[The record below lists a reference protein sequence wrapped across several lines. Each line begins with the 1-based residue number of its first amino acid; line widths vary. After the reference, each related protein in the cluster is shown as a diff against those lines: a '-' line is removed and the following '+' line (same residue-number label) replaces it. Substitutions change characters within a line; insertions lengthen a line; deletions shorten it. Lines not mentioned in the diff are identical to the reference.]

1 MNMMMPNL
9 PARPTTQPPALMD
22 GPTAHPME
30 ANGSTS
36 GRPADDVAAEP
47 FDNAGQQRVM
57 LSEEE
62 QLAFFK
68 SLQRS

>member
-1 MNMMMPNL
+1 
-9 PARPTTQPPALMD
+9 
-22 GPTAHPME
+22 ME